1 MTKPESDAYWVRH
14 EWGGEQISLEEA
26 QALPRI
32 PVIGV
37 LDHLRSAHNVGS
49 IFRTAD
55 GARLQELILCGYT
68 PTPPH
73 RHLEKTALRA
83 VESVPWSH
91 AENVEDVIDDLKAR
105 GFQVLA
111 LEFTDESVP
120 LYNFELRFPV
130 ALVAGN
136 EAQGLSAEVLRR
148 CDAVVHLPMRG
159 LKSSLNVSVAFGVA
173 AYEVTR
179 RFCHTAEEVGSS

>member
-1 MTKPESDAYWVRH
+1 MNFNEAYWVRN
-14 EWGGEQISLEEA
+14 EWGAEQISLEDA
-26 QALPRI
+26 RLLPRF

-73 RHLEKTALRA
+73 KHLEKTALRA
-83 VESVPWSH
+83 VESVPWRH
-91 AENVEDVIDDLKAR
+91 AEKVEDVIEQLKDC
-105 GFQVLA
+105 GIQVLA
-111 LEFTDESVP
+111 LEFTDGSTP
-120 LYNFELRFPV
+120 LYDFDLQFPV

-136 EAQGLSAEVLRR
+136 EAGGLEAGVLDL
-148 CDAVVHLPMRG
+148 CDAVVHLPMHG
-159 LKSSLNVSVAFGVA
+159 LKSSLNVSVAFGIA

-179 RFCHTAEEVGSS
+179 RFCHTRIIEPIVK